1 VDERDAIS
9 VIDDA
14 DLQGLAVRGRSNERR
29 DVGIVG
35 LEASPVV
42 SQCME
47 HVVIGDT
54 VLAGARLDVHSVRP
68 RIGPHIDD
76 VLTRRHTHARSRRRH
91 YVGVIDASWK
101 LPFSS

>member
-1 VDERDAIS
+1 MDDRDAVG

-14 DLQGLAVRGRSNERR
+14 DLQGLTVRGRSDEHR

-47 HVVIGDT
+47 HVVVGDT
-54 VLAGARLDVHSVRP
+54 VLAGARLDVHCVRLGTGLTSVN
-68 RIGPHIDD
+68 
-76 VLTRRHTHARSRRRH
+76 TC
-91 YVGVIDASWK
+91 
-101 LPFSS
+101 

>member
-1 VDERDAIS
+1 MDDRDAIGI
-9 VIDDA
+9 IDDA
-14 DLQGLAVRGRSNERR
+14 DLQRLAARGRSDEHR

-54 VLAGARLDVHSVRP
+54 VLAGARLDVHPVRL
-68 RIGPHIDD
+68 RIGLRI
-76 VLTRRHTHARSRRRH
+76 VN
-91 YVGVIDASWK
+91 IC
-101 LPFSS
+101 

>member
-1 VDERDAIS
+1 MDDRDAIGI
-9 VIDDA
+9 IDNT
-14 DLQGLAVRGRSNERR
+14 DLQGLAARGRSDEHG

-54 VLAGARLDVHSVRP
+54 VLAGTRLDVHPVRL
-68 RIGPHIDD
+68 RIGPRI
-76 VLTRRHTHARSRRRH
+76 VN
-91 YVGVIDASWK
+91 IC
-101 LPFSS
+101 

>member
-1 VDERDAIS
+1 MDDRNAVG
-9 VIDDA
+9 VIDDTN
-14 DLQGLAVRGRSNERR
+14 LQRLTVRGRSDEHR

-54 VLAGARLDVHSVRP
+54 VLAGARLDVHPVRL
-68 RIGPHIDD
+68 RIGLRI
-76 VLTRRHTHARSRRRH
+76 VN
-91 YVGVIDASWK
+91 IC
-101 LPFSS
+101 